1 MYTKKELLEK
11 IDKNLELIKN
21 SRPLSKTE
29 INELRK
35 SLGVMFTYASNS
47 IE

>member
-1 MYTKKELLEK
+1 MLTQEQLLKNIDLNLNKIKK
-11 IDKNLELIKN
+11 

-29 INELRK
+29 LNELRK
-35 SLGVMFTYASNS
+35 SLGVMFTYSSNA